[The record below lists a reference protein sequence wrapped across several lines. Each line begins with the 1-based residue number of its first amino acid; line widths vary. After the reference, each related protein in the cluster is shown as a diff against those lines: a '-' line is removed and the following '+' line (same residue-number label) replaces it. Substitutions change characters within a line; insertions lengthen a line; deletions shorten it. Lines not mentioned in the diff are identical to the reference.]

1 MCSSSAGMSARCRC
15 RKARAFRTCAF
26 CPWTIRDMASASA
39 LGALLLKSPLFRDSS
54 LTLHG
59 QYTRPLTFL
68 EFVSGIA
75 LRLLGLAGLEA
86 DEQEEGKKG
95 GGGGGGRRSKSLTAG
110 MVRLSSSIRRAEAL
124 FCLCMPLECCTG
136 PCPSCLASRTRC
148 ASSSSSEDTVLC

>member
-1 MCSSSAGMSARCRC
+1 
-15 RKARAFRTCAF
+15 
-26 CPWTIRDMASASA
+26 MASASA

-95 GGGGGGRRSKSLTAG
+95 GGGGGGAEEQVTDGGYGAF
-110 MVRLSSSIRRAEAL
+110 VFINSSCR
-124 FCLCMPLECCTG
+124 G
-136 PCPSCLASRTRC
+136 PFLPVYASR
-148 ASSSSSEDTVLC
+148 VLHWAMPFLSRLTNKVCQ